1 MSLEK
6 IWKKYEPH
14 ASLKSILFQY
24 LQYALNVM
32 NLWIYWLKK
41 EWSKQVFVNQ
51 VHWLYLKSHAPNLVV
66 SNILTL
72 IMIRSFTSHCLKV
85 VLISWYKNYMISP
98 KVSIIMFHAARKPI
112 GQKYKKWNNFWKLL
126 LVFMMGL
133 ILLKK
138 MINRIRKHDS
148 EIKNIMI
155 ICLSTVVQLND
166 RLKFKLYG

>member
-1 MSLEK
+1 MLIWKIRFYIMWKTYWIILVVVFRLPYWMSLEK

-24 LQYALNVM
+24 LKYALNVM

-98 KVSIIMFHAARKPI
+98 KVSIIMVLI
-112 GQKYKKWNNFWKLL
+112 SCCKKTNW
-126 LVFMMGL
+126 
-133 ILLKK
+133 
-138 MINRIRKHDS
+138 S
-148 EIKNIMI
+148 EI
-155 ICLSTVVQLND
+155 
-166 RLKFKLYG
+166 